1 VPLDNGLR
9 KYLGG
14 QHFDLTCKLEFDRS
28 AGWDRSAVEQWI
40 EQQFHLRDLGRTV
53 WLDRQHRMVPPLA
66 DVVADLLGMDSRG
79 NQAAGAVVAQPAVE
93 FIAVL
98 ASAKAKPGAGRNGS
112 RGPRNGEPPAANRL
126 PAIGAGLEIDLAALR
141 QGDRVPEE
149 LRALVPGRG
158 FVNIT
163 EARAVVRKLEELFR
177 QEKPASCAVIALYAS
192 QADLIRRLIHQSPS
206 LAAHAVSIPV
216 GPPAAFRCQEADV
229 VLVSLTRSH
238 SHRAV
243 AYGECPAALELAMT
257 RARRLL
263 VLVGDPGNLARRS
276 QWRGVLDHLDEQ
288 AGNREAW
295 LFGQLLRYLQG
306 RGNCQSAFRL
316 SDSATT

>member
-1 VPLDNGLR
+1 
-9 KYLGG
+9 
-14 QHFDLTCKLEFDRS
+14 
-28 AGWDRSAVEQWI
+28 
-40 EQQFHLRDLGRTV
+40 
-53 WLDRQHRMVPPLA
+53 
-66 DVVADLLGMDSRG
+66 
-79 NQAAGAVVAQPAVE
+79 
-93 FIAVL
+93 
-98 ASAKAKPGAGRNGS
+98 
-112 RGPRNGEPPAANRL
+112 
-126 PAIGAGLEIDLAALR
+126 
-141 QGDRVPEE
+141 
-149 LRALVPGRG
+149 
-158 FVNIT
+158 
-163 EARAVVRKLEELFR
+163 
-177 QEKPASCAVIALYAS
+177 
-192 QADLIRRLIHQSPS
+192 
-206 LAAHAVSIPV
+206 
-216 GPPAAFRCQEADV
+216 V